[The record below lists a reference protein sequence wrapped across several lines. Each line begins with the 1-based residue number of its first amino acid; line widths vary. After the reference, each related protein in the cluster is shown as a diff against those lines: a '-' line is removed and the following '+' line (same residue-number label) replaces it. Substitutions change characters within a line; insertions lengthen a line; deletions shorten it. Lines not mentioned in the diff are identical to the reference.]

1 MDYLNKKVEVYR
13 NLHTGGMSVRENAKP
28 RHVIDSD
35 CRELIVENAEFVVQE
50 ATRLKVVREKQ
61 KQVHAFI
68 KGIATNNNELINNKT
83 KIEVTY
89 NPYLYKKFIRKDTKE
104 ELLNKDYLVG
114 IEVFNINENNNKK
127 TISKVCIYI
136 D

>member
-61 KQVHAFI
+61 KQVHAFV

-83 KIEVTY
+83 KRTAEFLEQEKNLILGFLKSGPFFVQ
-89 NPYLYKKFIRKDTKE
+89 F
-104 ELLNKDYLVG
+104 
-114 IEVFNINENNNKK
+114 
-127 TISKVCIYI
+127 
-136 D
+136 